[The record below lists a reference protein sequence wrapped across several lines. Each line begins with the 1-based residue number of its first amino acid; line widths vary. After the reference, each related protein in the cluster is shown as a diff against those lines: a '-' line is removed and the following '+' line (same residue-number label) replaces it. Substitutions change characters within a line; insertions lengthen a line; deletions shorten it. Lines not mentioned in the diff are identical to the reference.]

1 MALLTLRYD
10 LGDGPVE
17 VKTNLYVMVAW
28 ERKFQTKA
36 SKMSEGLGIEDLAF
50 MAFEASRQQKLVM
63 PAVFDDF
70 LKRVISD
77 IEVVEVAEEVP
88 TQPVATG
95 AS

>member
-1 MALLTLRYD
+1 
-10 LGDGPVE
+10 
-17 VKTNLYVMVAW
+17 
-28 ERKFQTKA
+28 
-36 SKMSEGLGIEDLAF
+36 